1 MEVAMNNK
9 ENNYSDILF
18 GYMNTPFFGEDG
30 DDGGFSIAIYPDGK
44 LIYKTY
50 LFGEIEETRREFKLN
65 LETVKDI
72 SKGFSFYKQEINELD
87 DEIDNDSLDGCENI
101 FIFNGKKIITRN
113 IQYLDE
119 DEMKEFDP
127 EYYKEYLP
135 VIKQQN
141 MIIEI
146 FAMVSVL
153 LEIQGIDLLLHEVNF
168 NEED

>member
-1 MEVAMNNK
+1 MNNK

-18 GYMNTPFFGEDG
+18 GYMITPFYGADG
-30 DDGGFSIAIYPDGK
+30 DDGGFSIVIYPNGK
-44 LIYKTY
+44 VIYKTY
-50 LFGEIEETRREFKLN
+50 IFSEIEETRREYELD
-65 LETVKDI
+65 LDTVKNI
-72 SKGFSFYKQEINELD
+72 SKGFSFYEQEINKLD
-87 DEIDNDSLDGCENI
+87 DEIDNGSLDGCEYI

-146 FAMVSVL
+146 FAMVSVF
-153 LEIQGIDLLLHEVNF
+153 LETQGIDLILNEVNF
-168 NEED
+168 NEDDCV

>member
-1 MEVAMNNK
+1 M
-9 ENNYSDILF
+9 
-18 GYMNTPFFGEDG
+18 
-30 DDGGFSIAIYPDGK
+30 
-44 LIYKTY
+44 
-50 LFGEIEETRREFKLN
+50 
-65 LETVKDI
+65 
-72 SKGFSFYKQEINELD
+72 
-87 DEIDNDSLDGCENI
+87 DGCEYI

-146 FAMVSVL
+146 FAMVSVF
-153 LEIQGIDLLLHEVNF
+153 LETQGIDLLLNEVNF
-168 NEED
+168 NEDDCV